1 MGGSSSQTVYSTT
14 KVTPMQCWWVV
25 EVTFLCGMVLLN
37 LLYSSVAV
45 IGSTSPIMDMVQ
57 NLTQTNNA
65 QSTRDIPKLGN
76 ILVK

>member
-1 MGGSSSQTVYSTT
+1 
-14 KVTPMQCWWVV
+14 MQCWWVV

-57 NLTQTNNA
+57 NSNNA